1 VHQLVPGDENGLLQ
15 VAFRQIDLLRVEELI
30 GEYRQDMVVIDHLV
44 LDAVEVLH
52 EVAQELKE
60 LHGVVGKMFSSC
72 RLTAVVRK
80 PKLYRISWNIS
91 CLRRSSISRE
101 SLGSVAN
108 CRLKTFWAKVMSFG
122 SMPERRRLM
131 DCLLMRVHPQAYQ

>member
-44 LDAVEVLH
+44 LH

-60 LHGVVGKMFSSC
+60 PHGVVGKNV
-72 RLTAVVRK
+72 LV
-80 PKLYRISWNIS
+80 L
-91 CLRRSSISRE
+91 
-101 SLGSVAN
+101 
-108 CRLKTFWAKVMSFG
+108 
-122 SMPERRRLM
+122 
-131 DCLLMRVHPQAYQ
+131 